1 MGSAA
6 VSAEHS
12 NSTPRADTLEDAT
25 STLTAHC
32 TLAYRFK
39 GGVPALGESPAP
51 LVRVRAHIE
60 LERSQTRVKASTAV
74 ESLYRGRVPLEC
86 LQALPHSTTLYF
98 TSRCDR

>member
-12 NSTPRADTLEDAT
+12 NSTPRADTLEDAN

-60 LERSQTRVKASTAV
+60 LERKSNEG
-74 ESLYRGRVPLEC
+74 ESLYRGREPL
-86 LQALPHSTTLYF
+86 P
-98 TSRCDR
+98 R

>member
-12 NSTPRADTLEDAT
+12 NSTPRADTLVDVYSMLA
-25 STLTAHC
+25 AHC
-32 TLAYRFK
+32 TPAYRFK

-60 LERSQTRVKASTAV
+60 PKGGYGDFQNRYKYKNNGVARA
-74 ESLYRGRVPLEC
+74 
-86 LQALPHSTTLYF
+86 H
-98 TSRCDR
+98 

>member
-12 NSTPRADTLEDAT
+12 NNTPRADTLEDVYSMLA
-25 STLTAHC
+25 AHC
-32 TLAYRFK
+32 TPAYRFK

-60 LERSQTRVKASTAV
+60 LERKAGEKKKSRDAVYRVYRRLLPRSSSRVDAV
-74 ESLYRGRVPLEC
+74 LE
-86 LQALPHSTTLYF
+86 YW
-98 TSRCDR
+98 

>member
-12 NSTPRADTLEDAT
+12 NNTPRADTLEDVYSMLA
-25 STLTAHC
+25 AHC
-32 TLAYRFK
+32 TPAYRFK

-60 LERSQTRVKASTAV
+60 LERKAGGKKIS
-74 ESLYRGRVPLEC
+74 GRR
-86 LQALPHSTTLYF
+86 LPRLPPSTTPSIV
-98 TSRCDR
+98 TGRR

>member
-12 NSTPRADTLEDAT
+12 NNTPRADTLEDVYSMLA
-25 STLTAHC
+25 AHC
-32 TLAYRFK
+32 TPAYRFK

-60 LERSQTRVKASTAV
+60 LERKADDFFFFGKT
-74 ESLYRGRVPLEC
+74 G
-86 LQALPHSTTLYF
+86 
-98 TSRCDR
+98 

>member
-12 NSTPRADTLEDAT
+12 NNTPRADTLEDVYSMLA
-25 STLTAHC
+25 AHC
-32 TLAYRFK
+32 TPAYRFK

-60 LERSQTRVKASTAV
+60 LERKRQAKIKIS
-74 ESLYRGRVPLEC
+74 GRR
-86 LQALPHSTTLYF
+86 LPRLPPSTTPSIV
-98 TSRCDR
+98 TGRRGP

>member
-12 NSTPRADTLEDAT
+12 NNTPRADTLEDVYSMLA
-25 STLTAHC
+25 AHC
-32 TLAYRFK
+32 TPAYRFK

-60 LERSQTRVKASTAV
+60 LERKAGEKKNLGTPSTASTAV
-74 ESLYRGRVPLEC
+74 YRPDHRHG
-86 LQALPHSTTLYF
+86 
-98 TSRCDR
+98 

>member
-12 NSTPRADTLEDAT
+12 NSTPRADTLEDAN

-60 LERSQTRVKASTAV
+60 LERKAGEKKNLGTPSTASTAV
-74 ESLYRGRVPLEC
+74 YRPDHRHG
-86 LQALPHSTTLYF
+86 
-98 TSRCDR
+98 